1 MKLLQNHAMH
11 PVLILLPDFLL
22 ILFGFALRRSGFLSA
37 AFLAEAEKFVYFIL
51 FPPLLFRA
59 LARAELDV
67 TASLPML
74 GAGLLFTLAAFALG
88 CAAKPLF
95 RLSHTS
101 FAAGNQGAYRF
112 NSYVAFA
119 VMGALAGEP
128 GIATIALLCG
138 SMVPIVN
145 LLAVWQLARH
155 SQQSMLAELA
165 RNPIIWGI
173 SAGLAAN
180 LSGLSV
186 PGPLFSAIS
195 HLADAALPLG
205 LITVGAGLRFASLRR
220 YAGPLVYWNS
230 IKLLLAPLLALAA
243 ADVLGISGLYRQ
255 ALLVM
260 SMLPT
265 ATSAYILAVRMQ
277 GDGQLAA
284 AVVTTSTLC
293 AMLTM
298 PLLLGWLL

>member
-1 MKLLQNHAMH
+1 M
-11 PVLILLPDFLL
+11 LLPDFLL
-22 ILFGFALRRSGFLSA
+22 ILCGFALRRSGFMSA
-37 AFLAEAEKFVYFIL
+37 AFLAEAERFIYFIL

-59 LARAELDV
+59 LARAELDFA
-67 TASLPML
+67 ASVPML
-74 GAGLLFTLAAFALG
+74 AAGLLFTVAAFMLG
-88 CAAKPLF
+88 NVAKPLF
-95 RLSHTS
+95 KLPQAS

-138 SMVPIVN
+138 AMVPVVN
-145 LLAVWQLARH
+145 LFAVWQLAHGSERG
-155 SQQSMLAELA
+155 MLYELS

-173 SAGLAAN
+173 CSGLAAN
-180 LSGLSV
+180 VSGLQV
-186 PGPLFSAIS
+186 PVPLFAAIS

-205 LITVGAGLRFASLRR
+205 LITVGAGLRFESLRR
-220 YAGPLVYWNS
+220 FAGPLLYWNG
-230 IKLLLAPLLALAA
+230 IKLLAAPLVALTAA
-243 ADVLGISGLYRQ
+243 NLLGISGLYRHT
-255 ALLVM
+255 LLVM

-277 GDGQLAA
+277 GDGKLAA
-284 AVVTTSTLC
+284 AVVTTSTLA

-298 PLLLGWLL
+298 PLLLSWLH

>member
-1 MKLLQNHAMH
+1 MH
-11 PVLILLPDFLL
+11 PALVLLPDFLL
-22 ILFGFALRRSGFLSA
+22 ILCGFALRRSGFISA
-37 AFLAEAEKFVYFIL
+37 AFLAEAERFIYFIL

-59 LARAELDV
+59 LAHATLDIA
-67 TASLPML
+67 ASVPML
-74 GAGLLFTLAAFALG
+74 AAGLLFTVAAFLLG
-88 CAAKPLF
+88 SAAKPLF
-95 RLSHTS
+95 KLPQPS

-138 SMVPIVN
+138 AMVPIVN
-145 LLAVWQLARH
+145 LFAVWQLAHGSGRGMGH
-155 SQQSMLAELA
+155 ELI

-173 SAGLAAN
+173 SSGLAAN
-180 LSGLSV
+180 LAGLAI
-186 PGPLFSAIS
+186 PAPLFAAIS

-205 LITVGAGLRFASLRR
+205 LITVGAGLRFEALRR
-220 YAGPLVYWNS
+220 FAAPLLYWNG
-230 IKLLLAPLLALAA
+230 IKLLVAPLIALAA
-243 ADVLGISGLYRQ
+243 AQLLGISGLYRQ

-277 GDGQLAA
+277 GDGKLAA
-284 AVVTTSTLC
+284 AVVTSSTLA

-298 PLLLGWLL
+298 PLLLSWLQ

>member
-1 MKLLQNHAMH
+1 MH
-11 PVLILLPDFLL
+11 PALVLLPDFLL
-22 ILFGFALRRSGFLSA
+22 ILCGFALRRSGFISA
-37 AFLAEAEKFVYFIL
+37 AFLSEAERFIYFVL

-59 LARAELDV
+59 LARAELDFA
-67 TASLPML
+67 ASVPML
-74 GAGLLFTLAAFALG
+74 AAGLVFTLAAFLLG
-88 CAAKPLF
+88 CGAKPLF
-95 RLSHTS
+95 RLPQPA

-138 SMVPIVN
+138 AMVPVVN
-145 LLAVWQLARH
+145 VLAVWQLAHGSGRGMAH
-155 SQQSMLAELA
+155 ELI

-173 SAGLAAN
+173 CSGLAAN
-180 LSGLSV
+180 VSGLTI
-186 PGPLFSAIS
+186 PAPLFSSIS

-205 LITVGAGLRFASLRR
+205 LITVGAGLRFASLRHF
-220 YAGPLVYWNS
+220 AGPLLYWNS
-230 IKLLLAPLLALAA
+230 IKLLAAPLIALFAANLLAL
-243 ADVLGISGLYRQ
+243 DGIYRQ

-277 GDGQLAA
+277 GDGKLAA
-284 AVVTTSTLC
+284 AVVTTSTLA

-298 PLLLGWLL
+298 PALLSWLR